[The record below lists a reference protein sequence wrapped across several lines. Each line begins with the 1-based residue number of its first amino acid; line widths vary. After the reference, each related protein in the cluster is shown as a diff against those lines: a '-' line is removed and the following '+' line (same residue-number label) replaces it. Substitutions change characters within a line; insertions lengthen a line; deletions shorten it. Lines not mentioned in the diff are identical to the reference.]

1 MSSEIAFK
9 PEDAVGLPSQIAFSL
24 EEATVCRMERRRLQ
38 KENEKN
44 IAMRFVCP
52 RCGYGETGG
61 PISVVVKVMDANTH
75 KVHERRI
82 PRQCRMCHTNMIKV
96 NERRITRRWAL
107 RRSSRL
113 LRE

>member
-24 EEATVCRMERRRLQ
+24 EEATVSRMERRRLK

-52 RCGYGETGG
+52 KCGYGETGG
-61 PISVVVKVMDANTH
+61 PISVVVKVMDEKTK
-75 KVHERRI
+75 KVYERRI
-82 PRQCRMCHTNMIKV
+82 PRQCRMCRTNMIKV
-96 NERRITRRWAL
+96 NERRMTRRWAL
-107 RRSSRL
+107 RRTQKL
-113 LRE
+113 LQG